1 MLGALGL
8 GSLQRYMA
16 VVVHQQLW
24 ASRVAVL
31 LVDLVGFVLLD
42 ALMYVDRGNTCV
54 RMYVCWCV
62 SSTMVCTASLPV
74 LCSLDGLSR
83 PAAPAAHS
91 YSTPTPAYLP
101 DTVDKQLVGQ

>member
-1 MLGALGL
+1 
-8 GSLQRYMA
+8 
-16 VVVHQQLW
+16 
-24 ASRVAVL
+24 VAVL

-42 ALMYVDRGNTCV
+42 AV
-54 RMYVCWCV
+54 MYVCWCV
-62 SSTMVCTASLPV
+62 SSTVVCTASLPV